1 MIRVEEPKIPVSK
14 IRLYL
19 FHDSYWAIVFA
30 GARPTRLGPDGDLHA
45 LAERARSIIREFM
58 ANEVGEFVEG
68 DIPLVVDPQSKITV
82 DELVKL
88 IEVNDGPRRLD
99 FTGCD
104 LRDLDLSR
112 TAMRGRMDQ
121 WRESNPNS
129 DPPWYTYG
137 GGIALNEITLE
148 EAHFWD
154 VDLRGASLSGS
165 RLVKSYIYRTILDD
179 TALWNTDF
187 AQATIG
193 HGVTFRRAGF
203 YEADL
208 RGVDLFHAH
217 LEGSYWLGARLD
229 RTRLRAE
236 CLGTIGEELAAK
248 GKVPYR
254 IQGRLLHPTFHDAKE
269 SYLALKS
276 NFATIGRYADAQWAY
291 LKERQMDKASCFPTA
306 PGHRWMRLQ
315 SRKRTRTFSKLYSRS
330 LHRASPKRVRWVAY
344 QVASCIYHI
353 RLFLGLCPKTVK
365 EAMRTP
371 SDFFRGENMERVTR
385 VRWALCW
392 TYELTTG
399 YGERP
404 FNPVAGGGLAVVG
417 FALGYFLTGAIN
429 NFLDALVYSLAT
441 FATFNLADL
450 QPHGRGVDIAS
461 SFEALLGIS
470 VLALVVFTLGNRMS
484 RS

>member
-1 MIRVEEPKIPVSK
+1 MIRLEEPRIPVSK
-14 IRLYL
+14 VRLFL
-19 FHDSYWAIVFA
+19 LDGSYWASVFA
-30 GARPTRLGPDGDLHA
+30 GARPIRLGPDGDLDT
-45 LAERARSIIREFM
+45 LTERARSVIRQHI
-58 ANEVGEFVEG
+58 ANEVGEFIECY
-68 DIPLVVDPQSKITV
+68 IPLIVDPQSRITF
-82 DELVKL
+82 DELVNL
-88 IEVNDGPRRLD
+88 IEVNGGPRRLD

-112 TAMRGRMDQ
+112 TAMRARMDQ

-137 GGIALNEITLE
+137 GGIALNETTLE

-165 RLVKSYIYRTILDD
+165 RLVKSEIYRTTLDD
-179 TALWNTDF
+179 TTLWNTDF
-187 AQATIG
+187 TQATIG

-236 CLGTIGEELAAK
+236 CLGTIGEELAVK

-254 IQGRLLHPTFHDAKE
+254 IQAMLLHPTFHDAKE
-269 SYLALKS
+269 AYLALKN
-276 NFATIGRYADAQWAY
+276 NFASIGRYADAQWAY
-291 LKERQMDKASCFPTA
+291 VKERQMDKASCFPTA
-306 PGHRWMRLQ
+306 PGHLWMRLQ
-315 SRKRTRTFSKLYSRS
+315 SRKRTRVFSRLYSRS
-330 LHRASPKRVRWVAY
+330 LHRRSPKRLRWVAY

-365 EAMRTP
+365 EAMRAP
-371 SDFFRGENMERVTR
+371 RDFFRRENLERVNR
-385 VRWALCW
+385 PRWVSSWA
-392 TYELTTG
+392 YELLTG

-404 FNPVAGGGLAVVG
+404 LNPVAGGGFAVVA
-417 FALGYFLTGAIN
+417 FALGYFFTGAIN

-461 SFEALLGIS
+461 SFEALLGIA